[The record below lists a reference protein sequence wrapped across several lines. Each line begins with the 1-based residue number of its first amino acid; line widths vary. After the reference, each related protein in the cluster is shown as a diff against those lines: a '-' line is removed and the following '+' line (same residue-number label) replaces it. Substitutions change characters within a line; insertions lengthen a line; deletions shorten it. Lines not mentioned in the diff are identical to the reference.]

1 MKLRRLNIF
10 VICFMLVFITFIGIS
25 KDTDESS
32 EVKLRADEGELIWI
46 ILNHVKPD
54 KRQQFEKFMD
64 FMNQNFEDI
73 IKEGEASPEEAK
85 AYKQMRILHPTQAN
99 EDGSYTYV
107 FLGDPWTEGVESKIG
122 PWFRKKYSK
131 EEVQKYY
138 QMFSD
143 SLMHR
148 QITYMLKQTKHKQ

>member
-1 MKLRRLNIF
+1 MKIRSVNIL
-10 VICFMLVFITFIGIS
+10 VICFMLVFVTFIGVS

-32 EVKLRADEGELIWI
+32 EVKLRADEGELVWI

-54 KRQQFEKFMD
+54 KRQQFEEFME
-64 FMNQNFEDI
+64 FMNQNFEDL
-73 IKEGEASPEEAK
+73 IKEGKASPEEAK

-99 EDGSYTYV
+99 EDGSYPYI
-107 FLGDPWTEGVESKIG
+107 FLGDPWIEGVESRLG
-122 PWFRKKYSK
+122 SWFRKKYSEK
-131 EEVQKYY
+131 EIKRQY

-148 QITYMLKQTKHKQ
+148 QVTYMLKQTKHKQ

>member
-1 MKLRRLNIF
+1 MKLRSLNIL

-54 KRQQFEKFMD
+54 KRQQFEEFMD

-73 IKEGEASPEEAK
+73 IKEGKASPEEAK

-107 FLGDPWTEGVESKIG
+107 FLGDPWIEGVELSKV
-122 PWFRKKYSK
+122 WLRKKYS

-148 QITYMLKQTKHKQ
+148 QVTYMLKQTKHKK